1 MNKRSIAMTI
11 VILGSLM
18 LGTPPAHAASSA
30 PQIIDPAGDA
40 NGLSTVLPYSNVRY
54 PTVKGDA
61 NAINGQSLQPGLGN
75 NSGPVQKADSD
86 IVSIALASTGTT
98 TKDGSVSSAGT
109 HVSGKHKKTYVGG
122 AGEMGPWGRDCGRG
136 EPELGQPDIS
146 QGGACFQLAPGATS
160 VTVTV
165 TDRVSPHV
173 MAQVLFFRDD
183 KPLYYKYFCD
193 TIHFDSAPQGANKF
207 AVSLLAVLEVLEIV
221 PKFAKSLP
229 CTNATPGTT
238 GTVTATF

>member
-1 MNKRSIAMTI
+1 MATAS
-11 VILGSLM
+11 
-18 LGTPPAHAASSA
+18 AA
-30 PQIIDPAGDA
+30 P
-40 NGLSTVLPYSNVRY
+40 STL
-54 PTVKGDA
+54 TLTDVKGDA

-75 NSGPVQKADSD
+75 NSG
-86 IVSIALASTGTT
+86 ASTGTT
-98 TKDGSVSSAGT
+98 TRDGSVSSAGT

-165 TDRVSPHV
+165 RDRVSPHV
-173 MAQVLFFRDD
+173 MAQVLFFRNH
-183 KPLYYKYFCD
+183 KWLYYKYFCD

-207 AVSLLAVLEVLEIV
+207 AVSLISVVEVLEETV
-221 PKFAKSLP
+221 PKFAKNLP
-229 CTNATPGTT
+229 CTNARPGTT